1 MIRVTKYLEGG
12 IPMTIG
18 EKLKILRE
26 KRNISLRRLAEITA
40 LSKTTLNDLERG
52 IKNPS
57 FETVERI
64 AKAFSMT
71 TVDFLRETAS
81 PEDLV
86 DAAKSSGSELLEALS
101 TSEKLIATLFRAKD
115 KPKEELD
122 EFALFLEAYMNAKNV

>member
-1 MIRVTKYLEGG
+1 
-12 IPMTIG
+12 MTIG

-101 TSEKLIATLFRAKD
+101 ASEKLIATLFRAKD

-122 EFALFLEAYMNAKNV
+122 EFALFLEAYMNAKKDK